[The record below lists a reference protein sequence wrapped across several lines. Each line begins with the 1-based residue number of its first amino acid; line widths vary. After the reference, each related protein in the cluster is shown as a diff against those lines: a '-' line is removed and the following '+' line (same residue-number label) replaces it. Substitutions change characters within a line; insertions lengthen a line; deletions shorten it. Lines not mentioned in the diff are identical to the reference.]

1 MDKLLTI
8 EEVSE
13 MTRIPIATL
22 RYYRAT
28 GQGPKSARLGRRVVY
43 RRSDVEAWIEKA
55 FEGGAA

>member
-1 MDKLLTI
+1 
-8 EEVSE
+8 

-28 GQGPKSARLGRRVVY
+28 GQGGPKSARLGRRVVY
-43 RRSDVEAWIEKA
+43 RRSDVEAWIDKA